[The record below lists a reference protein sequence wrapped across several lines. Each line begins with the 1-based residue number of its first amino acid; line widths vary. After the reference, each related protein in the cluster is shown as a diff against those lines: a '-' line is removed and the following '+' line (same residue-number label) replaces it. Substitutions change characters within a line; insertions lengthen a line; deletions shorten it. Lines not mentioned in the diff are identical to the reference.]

1 MGVVHNFVNIWIN
14 YLFKPSWNWG
24 TAFIKGLRKK
34 NTYPTLS
41 ISYHWAIWTSTLPVR
56 LTSFKQNNK
65 GALCSCSLAS
75 PQSNILKTMKINH
88 PNKKLQDQYNST
100 SSVIECLFHEDN
112 PKMNNLQGSY
122 YDDSHFGIGF
132 IQNRDT
138 WIYTST
144 HVMHQRNEQ
153 VLLVFFINHSKNSN
167 QLQMWSSRAWHFQAE
182 LQKTIS

>member
-1 MGVVHNFVNIWIN
+1 MNKLQTI
-14 YLFKPSWNWG
+14 LK
-24 TAFIKGLRKK
+24 LRDCFYQRFTKK